1 MPWPSVRFAI
11 LGMQIFVGIEFDE
24 DDVEDVVVEFGKMDF
39 KVDDVALFVIIL
51 EIALEVEV
59 FGSRVEN
66 EEEDDKAKDVDED

>member
-24 DDVEDVVVEFGKMDF
+24 EDVEDVVVEFGKMDF